1 VGLKVKDIVEHRQY
15 PGVRGEVVGIKKRDS
30 HAVAT
35 ILVYWNQSRQ
45 LSKHVPSAL
54 RVV

>member
-1 VGLKVKDIVEHRQY
+1 VGLKVKDIVEHKQY
-15 PGVRGEVVGIKKRDS
+15 PGVKGEVVGIKKRDN
-30 HAVAT
+30 HAVAM

-54 RVV
+54 SVV